1 MKNVLY
7 VVGGLD
13 HGGAESFIMNALR
26 NIDHKKYRF
35 IIATFLDPRDG
46 KKYTYADELKGLNVK
61 IVKLKD
67 TRFSRP
73 WNFVKQFE
81 QLCKAEDIDIIH
93 SHIDFMSALPLLGAK
108 KAGVKKRIAHSHNT
122 FNPHLK
128 HFLGRVIYH
137 FCRYIVRRTATK
149 RLACGQAAGR
159 FLYGNRIKFRVI
171 HNGIDL
177 KKFYFKSSARYKMRK
192 NFNLKASDNIILTT
206 ARFEKPKNQSFLI
219 DVLNLLDDN
228 YKLVMVGD
236 GSLRKGLEQKAKS
249 YGLSSRVIFTGMRD
263 DIENFY
269 SLADYFVLPSHF
281 EGFPTVC
288 VEARTN
294 GLKCIVSDKVSKEVG
309 VLGDM
314 EFLSINPVVSPSI
327 WASYIT
333 ENLPN
338 PISKRSDMKNNKKIQ
353 KFDIKETTKVLE
365 AIYDSR

>member
-1 MKNVLY
+1 KNILY

-13 HGGAESFIMNALR
+13 HGGAESFIMNTLR
-26 NIDHKKYRF
+26 NIDHEKYNF
-35 IIATFLDPRDG
+35 VIATFLAPRNG
-46 KKYTYADELKGLNVK
+46 KKYTYADELKKMNAK
-61 IVKLKD
+61 IIRLKD
-67 TRFSRP
+67 TRFTRP
-73 WNFVKQFE
+73 WNFIKQFKQICEEE
-81 QLCKAEDIDIIH
+81 QIDIIH

-108 KAGVKKRIAHSHNT
+108 RAGVKKRISHSHNT
-122 FNPHLK
+122 FNPRLNNL
-128 HFLGRVIYH
+128 FGRVMYH
-137 FCRYIVRRTATK
+137 FYRYCVRKVATK

-159 FLYGNRIKFRVI
+159 FLYGRRTKFQIV
-171 HNGIDL
+171 HNGITL
-177 KKFYFKSSARYKMRK
+177 KNFYFKSSMRYKMRK
-192 NFNLKASDNIILTT
+192 ELGLKANDNILLTT
-206 ARFEKPKNQSFLI
+206 ARFEKQKNQGFLI